1 MKKFFLILVM
11 FLIAFSSSAKKK
23 EKLYDVGFT
32 INITYRDKDAGTS
45 ETIKDNT
52 IYLYEVQILFDLI
65 YTNINADLYEQ
76 LKKSHEFG
84 ILTEKFDFYVQR
96 KKLIPGKN
104 CEMKFKRIKNK
115 EKELYYNKF

>member
-1 MKKFFLILVM
+1 MKKLFLILVM
-11 FLIAFSSSAKKK
+11 FLFVFSISAKKK

-32 INITYRDKDAGTS
+32 ITVTYRDKEVD

-52 IYLYEVQILFDLI
+52 IYLYEVQVLFDLI
-65 YTNINADLYEQ
+65 YTNINVDLYEQ
-76 LKKSHEFG
+76 LKNSHEFG

-96 KKLIPGKN
+96 KKLVPRKN
-104 CEMKFKRIKNK
+104 CEMKFKRIKER